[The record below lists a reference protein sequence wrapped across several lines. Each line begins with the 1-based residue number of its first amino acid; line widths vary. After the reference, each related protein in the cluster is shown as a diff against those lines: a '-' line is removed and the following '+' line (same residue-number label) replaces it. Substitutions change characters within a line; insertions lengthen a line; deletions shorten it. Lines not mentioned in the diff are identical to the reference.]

1 MNSSYLGG
9 PTFGAFVV
17 TAALVIAGILLFRSL
32 SKHLRKVRTHPPD
45 SELPG
50 VEDHDGTGNEVTG
63 EPGDR

>member
-45 SELPG
+45 AELPG
-50 VEDHDGTGNEVTG
+50 VEDDDGAGGEVAG